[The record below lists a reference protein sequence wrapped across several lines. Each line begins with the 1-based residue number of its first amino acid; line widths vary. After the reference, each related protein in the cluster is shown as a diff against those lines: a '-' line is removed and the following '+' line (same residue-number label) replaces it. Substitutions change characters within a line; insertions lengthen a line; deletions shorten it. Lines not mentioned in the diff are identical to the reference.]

1 MNDIV
6 KTIADNGLGF
16 GSFIALLY
24 FVFRYQEKQN
34 AIMGKISD
42 TMIQMQLTME
52 TMKQSIIEMTD
63 RIENIEN
70 KIKGKEVQ

>member
-6 KTIADNGLGF
+6 KAIADNGLGF

-24 FVFRYQEKQN
+24 FVFKYQDKQSD
-34 AIMGKISD
+34 IMRKISD

-70 KIKGKEVQ
+70 KINRKEV

>member
-24 FVFRYQEKQN
+24 FVFRYQDKQSE
-34 AIMGKISD
+34 IMKKISD

-63 RIENIEN
+63 RIENIEK
-70 KIKGKEVQ
+70 KIYRKEEN